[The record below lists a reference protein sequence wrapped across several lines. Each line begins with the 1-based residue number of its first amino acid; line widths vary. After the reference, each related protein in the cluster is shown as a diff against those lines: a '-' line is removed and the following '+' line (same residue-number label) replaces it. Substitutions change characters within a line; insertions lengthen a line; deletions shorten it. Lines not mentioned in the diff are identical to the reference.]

1 MASLDKGRG
10 AAVDR
15 PMMNARF
22 LRRAAAIGAM
32 VLSLGAC
39 TPAVKTPESC
49 ATTGINR
56 VGGPISLVDQTGKA
70 VTQSDFVG
78 QPTLLY
84 FGFANCPDICPTS
97 LQALRAAMDA
107 RPADAPAIRT
117 VLVSLDPERDTPEVL
132 TRYVS
137 SDAFPKGLI
146 GLGGTVAQVDAAA
159 GAFKVLHQKR
169 EEPGSAVGYV
179 IDHSSLFYLMGS
191 DWRPKA
197 VFPSSMPPAE
207 MAACIDA
214 GLAGKGS

>member
-1 MASLDKGRG
+1 MMMSRSL
-10 AAVDR
+10 
-15 PMMNARF
+15 
-22 LRRAAAIGAM
+22 LRAAAVAFIA
-32 VLSLGAC
+32 LAPGAC
-39 TPAVKTPESC
+39 TPAAKAPETC

-70 VTQSDFVG
+70 VTQSDFIG

-97 LQALRAAMDA
+97 LQTLRAAMDSRA
-107 RPADAPAIRT
+107 TDAPAVRT

-132 TRYVS
+132 ARYVS

-146 GLGGTVAQVDAAA
+146 GLGGSVEQIDAAA
-159 GAFKVLHQKR
+159 SAFKVLHQKR
-169 EEPGSAVGYV
+169 EEPDSAVGYV
-179 IDHSSLFYLMGS
+179 IDHSSLFYLMGP

-197 VFPSSMPPAE
+197 IFPSSMPPAD

-214 GLAGKGS
+214 GLAGKTP

>member
-1 MASLDKGRG
+1 
-10 AAVDR
+10 
-15 PMMNARF
+15 MMKSSSAF
-22 LRRAAAIGAM
+22 RAAAFA
-32 VLSLGAC
+32 LAALLPAAC
-39 TPAVKTPESC
+39 SPAVKTPTTC
-49 ATTGINR
+49 AVTGINR

-97 LQALRAAMDA
+97 LQSLRAAMDA
-107 RPADAPAIRT
+107 RAADAPAVRT
-117 VLVSLDPERDTPEVL
+117 VLISLDPERDTPEIL
-132 TRYVS
+132 ARYVS
-137 SDAFPKGLI
+137 SEAFPKGLI

-159 GAFKVLHQKR
+159 DAFKVLHQKR
-169 EEPGSAVGYV
+169 QEPGSAVGYV
-179 IDHSSLFYLMGS
+179 IDHSSLFYLMGA

-214 GLAGKGS
+214 GLARKGT

>member
-1 MASLDKGRG
+1 MMMSRSL
-10 AAVDR
+10 
-15 PMMNARF
+15 
-22 LRRAAAIGAM
+22 LRAAAVAFIA
-32 VLSLGAC
+32 LAPGAC
-39 TPAVKTPESC
+39 TPAAKAPETC

-70 VTQSDFVG
+70 VTQSDFIG

-97 LQALRAAMDA
+97 LQTLRAAMDSRA
-107 RPADAPAIRT
+107 ADAPAVRT

-132 TRYVS
+132 ARYVS

-146 GLGGTVAQVDAAA
+146 GLGGSVEQIDAAA
-159 GAFKVLHQKR
+159 SAFKVLHQKR
-169 EEPGSAVGYV
+169 EEPDSAVGYV
-179 IDHSSLFYLMGS
+179 IDHSSLFYLMGP

-197 VFPSSMPPAE
+197 IFPSSMPPAD

-214 GLAGKGS
+214 GLAGKTP

>member
-1 MASLDKGRG
+1 MD
-10 AAVDR
+10 VDR
-15 PMMNARF
+15 GMKISNSARSI
-22 LRRAAAIGAM
+22 AAAAFIAL
-32 VLSLGAC
+32 VPGAC
-39 TPAVKTPESC
+39 SPAAKAPATC

-97 LQALRAAMDA
+97 LQALRAAMDSRA
-107 RPADAPAIRT
+107 ADAPAVRT

-132 TRYVS
+132 SRYVS

-146 GLGGTVAQVDAAA
+146 GLSGTVAQVDAAA
-159 GAFKVLHQKR
+159 DAFKVLHQKR
-169 EEPGSAVGYV
+169 AEPGSAVDYV
-179 IDHSSLFYLMGS
+179 IDHSSLFYLMGA

-197 VFPSSMPPAE
+197 VFPSSLPPAE

-214 GLAGKGS
+214 GLAGKTP

>member
-1 MASLDKGRG
+1 
-10 AAVDR
+10 
-15 PMMNARF
+15 MMKSSSAF
-22 LRRAAAIGAM
+22 RAAAAFA
-32 VLSLGAC
+32 LAALLPAAC
-39 TPAVKTPESC
+39 SPAVKTPTTC
-49 ATTGINR
+49 AVTGINR

-97 LQALRAAMDA
+97 LQSLRAAMDA
-107 RPADAPAIRT
+107 RAADAPAVRT
-117 VLVSLDPERDTPEVL
+117 VLISLDPERDTPEIL
-132 TRYVS
+132 ARYVS
-137 SDAFPKGLI
+137 SEAFPKGLI

-159 GAFKVLHQKR
+159 DAFKVLHQKR
-169 EEPGSAVGYV
+169 QEPGSAVGYV
-179 IDHSSLFYLMGS
+179 IDHSSLFYLMGA

-214 GLAGKGS
+214 GLARKGT